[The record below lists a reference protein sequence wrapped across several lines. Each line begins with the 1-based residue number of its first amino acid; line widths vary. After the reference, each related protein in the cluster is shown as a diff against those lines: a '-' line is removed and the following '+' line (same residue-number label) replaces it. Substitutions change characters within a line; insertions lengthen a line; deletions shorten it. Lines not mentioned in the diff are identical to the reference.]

1 LLDYYELWG
10 FHMRKRTS
18 FIKIPTFD
26 NKRLFKPKMGFAAFL
41 KKIKLPRL
49 NFKNKNVSAGVQ
61 KPFKF
66 KKPSFNLKDL
76 KSIKFTRFFTG
87 IRGRIILLA
96 LFTLVCMIFP
106 IFTSINTLDE
116 NIRKNLRELNISTN
130 QGIAEKVDNQVRR
143 NLESLDLLPKSADI
157 LAMDKFQQERAL
169 RKLAEGRFNT
179 IYFTDGTGAM
189 TFTTDP
195 NQIGVSAADMTWY
208 TEAMKGNRY
217 ISNATVDEITRQP
230 FIYVST
236 PVLDQNQ
243 KPAAV
248 IGAKMDLNYMQQLV
262 KEAKIGEHGIAYI
275 VDKNGIV
282 LAHRDFKEK
291 VLSVYNAAENKIKGA
306 QNIVDGIS
314 GATIYT
320 DDKGN
325 EVYGVFTQIPSSGWG
340 LITELPVS
348 EALQPVKEATDKI
361 TWMAIFAF
369 ILAVIG
375 SLVLAF
381 MITKPLK
388 DMAKVASLV
397 KSGDLRERIK
407 VTAKDEIGDLQIA
420 FNQMTDSLSVVLREV
435 GVAVEEVTDMSYKL
449 SDGVQISSA
458 ATQQISAIVESV
470 AEGAQSQIKSVNT
483 TADITRE
490 ITEGVVVTA
499 NKTQTVA
506 KAATDA
512 ALIAKEGSENINII
526 NEKIIGIKN
535 NVVSSAKLVEK
546 LGNKSAEVTGMVK
559 VIRDIA
565 GKTNMLALNAA
576 IEAARAGEAGK
587 GFAVV
592 ANEIRNLAEQT
603 REASKNIETLLIEI
617 KKETD
622 YTVTSMN
629 QGLIEVEAGTVA
641 ISATYSTFNK
651 IIEEIH
657 IVAGDINT
665 VSESVLE
672 LKGETDRILN
682 SIDEINE
689 IAETTSLGT
698 QSVLAGTE
706 EQASSMQEINSL
718 ASGLSD
724 MAITL
729 KNIILKFKI

>member
-1 LLDYYELWG
+1 
-10 FHMRKRTS
+10 MRNRNS

-26 NKRLFKPKMGFAAFL
+26 NKRLFKPKMGILAFL
-41 KKIKLPRL
+41 KKIKLPKL
-49 NFKNKNVSAGVQ
+49 SFKNKKTSGSKKKQFN
-61 KPFKF
+61 F
-66 KKPSFNLKDL
+66 KKPSFNLKGI
-76 KSIKFTRFFTG
+76 KSIKFTNLFTG

-106 IFTSINTLDE
+106 IVTSVNSLDK
-116 NIRKNLRELNISTN
+116 NIKKNLKELNISTN
-130 QGIAEKVDNQVRR
+130 QGIGEKIDNQVRR
-143 NLESLDLLPKSADI
+143 NLESLDLLPKSVDI
-157 LAMDKFQQERAL
+157 LLMDKYGQERAL
-169 RKLAEGRFNT
+169 RKLSEDRFNT
-179 IYFTDGTGAM
+179 IYLVDGTGTM
-189 TFTTDP
+189 LFTTDP
-195 NQIGVSAADMTWY
+195 YQIENTVGAAAWY
-208 TEAMKGNRY
+208 TEAMKGKSY
-217 ISNATVDEITRQP
+217 ISDAMVDERTKQP
-230 FIYVST
+230 FIYIST
-236 PVLDQNQ
+236 PVLDQYQ

-262 KEAKIGEHGIAYI
+262 KEAKIGQNGIAYI
-275 VDKNGIV
+275 VDKKGVV
-282 LAHRDFKEK
+282 LAHRDYKEK
-291 VLSVYNAAENKIKGA
+291 VLTFYNAAENKIKGV

-314 GATIYT
+314 GATIYKN
-320 DDKGN
+320 DKG
-325 EVYGVFTQIPSSGWG
+325 EDVYGVFTKIASSNWG
-340 LITELPVS
+340 MITELPVS
-348 EALQPVKEATDKI
+348 EALKPVKDATDKI
-361 TWMAIFAF
+361 TMMAIIAF
-369 ILAVIG
+369 LLAVAG
-375 SLVLAF
+375 SLILAF

-388 DMAKVASLV
+388 NMAKVASLV
-397 KSGDLRERIK
+397 KGGDLSKRIK

-420 FNQMTDSLSVVLREV
+420 FNQMTDSLSEVLSEV
-435 GVAVEEVTDMSYKL
+435 SVAVEEITNMSYKL

-458 ATQQISAIVESV
+458 ATEQITAIVESV
-470 AEGAQSQIKSVNT
+470 AEGAQSQIGSVNT
-483 TADITRE
+483 TATITRE

-506 KAATDA
+506 KAATQA
-512 ALIAKEGSENINII
+512 AFIAKEGSENINII
-526 NEKIIGIKN
+526 NEKIIGIKD
-535 NVVSSAKLVEK
+535 NVVSSALLVEK

-622 YTVTSMN
+622 FTVDSMN

-641 ISATYSTFNK
+641 IAATYSTFNK

-657 IVAGDINT
+657 VVAGDINT
-665 VSESVLE
+665 VSESVLG
-672 LKGETDRILN
+672 LKGETERILS

-706 EQASSMQEINSL
+706 EQASSMLEINTL
-718 ASGLSD
+718 AAGLSN
-724 MAITL
+724 MAVTL
-729 KNIILKFKI
+729 KDIISKFKME